1 MYMPQFAHLCPS
13 QIYSRNKASTYDNI
27 GHCTMLSTEVAV
39 NTCYHRQLLEYTAGR
54 IEKSRSATKA
64 QPELADIMAPR
75 APVKVPR
82 FRP

>member
-1 MYMPQFAHLCPS
+1 MNHLGTPRGKQILRRVHSHQISPHLEAEDLVASLYMRL
-13 QIYSRNKASTYDNI
+13 
-27 GHCTMLSTEVAV
+27 
-39 NTCYHRQLLEYTAGR
+39 AGR